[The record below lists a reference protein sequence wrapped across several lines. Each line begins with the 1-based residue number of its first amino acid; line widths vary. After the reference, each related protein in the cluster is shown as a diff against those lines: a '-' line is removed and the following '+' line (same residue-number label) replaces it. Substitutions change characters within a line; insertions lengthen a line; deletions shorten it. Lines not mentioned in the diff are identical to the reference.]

1 MIQKENASKIDRVV
15 KELIEI
21 NKRVDVHDDDITE
34 MIKVIQ
40 ELDGDRIQ
48 DGKTT
53 EILKQKYDL
62 LDERIENLSEAILE
76 VNNSLNRVAKIQ
88 VDNND
93 LNVIKEACL
102 QDFTTLNDRINDIS
116 ETVEVMGDHIE
127 RNEKEIESIKILKQ
141 PKVNMMRKD
150 ISSPLRSSMSQ
161 HLGSNL
167 HKRRSDSQTELNRLE
182 NINRLTDQDTFG
194 KYEPKKIRERDS
206 VLSGSKITRYL
217 GDSFDEGN
225 DFNYKTNTNRIDP
238 YKEVLK
244 EKPTELNEPSTVN
257 KFQKINRNIMR
268 SSPGEDVI
276 VEDFDSDYEDNKTEK
291 QHKESNQKPMSS
303 KQSDYTFKA
312 DEIFNND
319 TEQDSH
325 QKKTVKEADK
335 VSLIQK
341 KKSEESKRPSS
352 VIDLPNKKSQ
362 NIWSDKA
369 RDNELDKEVADKHK
383 DIREIKS
390 QSMKPIGNIPKEEPQ
405 HMQLG
410 PIGGDT
416 LDEESSEEGYES
428 DSSMGDNDYFQ
439 GHITQKHDEI
449 KKHEKQKELEDPDEQ
464 LDDWDYEDE
473 SEKPKDSNKMYQ
485 YYNPGKQS
493 VSNNSKPKDIK
504 AKSKGKMDDFNLGD
518 LNDDDD
524 DDE

>member
-1 MIQKENASKIDRVV
+1 MVIQKENASKIDRVI

-40 ELDGDRIQ
+40 ELDADRIQ

-62 LDERIENLSEAILE
+62 LDERIENLSVAIVE
-76 VNNSLNRVAKIQ
+76 VNSTLIRVSKIQ

-141 PKVNMMRKD
+141 PKMNMMRKD

-167 HKRRSDSQTELNRLE
+167 HKRRSDSQTEVNRLE
-182 NINRLTDQDTFG
+182 NIQRLTDQDTFG
-194 KYEPKKIRERDS
+194 KYEQKKIRERDS

-225 DFNYKTNTNRIDP
+225 DLNYKTNSNRIEP
-238 YKEVLK
+238 YKDGSK
-244 EKPTELNEPSTVN
+244 NRPSEPYEHSSVN
-257 KFQKINRNIMR
+257 KFQKLNRNMR

-276 VEDFDSDYEDNKTEK
+276 VEDFDSGYEDNQVEK
-291 QHKESNQKPMSS
+291 MHKESNQKPMSS

-325 QKKTVKEADK
+325 HKKTVKDSDK
-335 VSLIQK
+335 ISSLQK
-341 KKSEESKRPSS
+341 KKSEELKRPSS
-352 VIDLPNKKSQ
+352 VVDMANKKSQ
-362 NIWSDKA
+362 NIWNEKA
-369 RDNELDKEVADKHK
+369 RDNELDKEVAEKRK
-383 DIREIKS
+383 SIREIKN
-390 QSMKPIGNIPKEEPQ
+390 QSMKLIENKPKEEPQ

-428 DSSMGDNDYFQ
+428 DSSIGDDEYFQ

-464 LDDWDYEDE
+464 LDDWDHEDE

-493 VSNNSKPKDIK
+493 VSNSSKPKDIK
-504 AKSKGKMDDFNLGD
+504 SKAKGKMDDLNLDD
-518 LNDDDD
+518 LI
-524 DDE
+524 DE